1 MPSCS
6 YASWPQGLIVVSAEH
21 PIRAAARLTRRL
33 PGYRF
38 LRRRAVPRIRQ
49 SAAARALA
57 QRMFPPT
64 ESAASGPPADVAAG
78 RLLAGLGIERLPVIL
93 LNLVGLADDLGE
105 RVAIGELVDDVIDD
119 VARAAAARG
128 WFPAGVPARR
138 AGLQSGTQLWL
149 RRRACD
155 TSYGLVGRTARLV
168 GVHRCT
174 SCVDD
179 SAVRSLGR
187 DQRRTSRTRR
197 CGPRGAALASGEP
210 RL

>member
-57 QRMFPPT
+57 HRMFPPA
-64 ESAASGPPADVAAG
+64 ESTASGPPADIATG

-119 VARAAAARG
+119 VAQLQLLGAGFRPVFLLDVPAFNRARSYGYVVELVTPRTAWSAELPDWSEYIAARV
-128 WFPAGVPARR
+128 ASMTKLYGV
-138 AGLQSGTQLWL
+138 
-149 RRRACD
+149 
-155 TSYGLVGRTARLV
+155 
-168 GVHRCT
+168 
-174 SCVDD
+174 
-179 SAVRSLGR
+179 SAMISV
-187 DQRRTSRTRR
+187 
-197 CGPRGAALASGEP
+197 GPRGLGDVARGVLRSFG
-210 RL
+210 